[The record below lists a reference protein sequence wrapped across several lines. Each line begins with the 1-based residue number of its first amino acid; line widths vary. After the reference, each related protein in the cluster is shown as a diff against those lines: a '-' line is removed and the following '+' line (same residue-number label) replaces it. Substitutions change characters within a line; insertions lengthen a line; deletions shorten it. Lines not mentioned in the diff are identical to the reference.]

1 MTLPETSFA
10 LNPVPA
16 GSGGFCFRC
25 AFLSAPGNP
34 RLRAAGLR
42 GGSAALLRVRLIH
55 VQILRLQQF
64 SIHLRIRPI
73 FQEKNHRTIYDIN
86 YEKSLKNNVDSD
98 IHTSDKVRILQKKNQ
113 FQKGTEARYSDDV
126 YTVKKVNGKSI
137 TLNNDEVYKRTS
149 LLIVPKS
156 TISDEKNV
164 IVKINKQNKEERF
177 LKSEGVEVSN
187 IITTKR
193 NREKTTKTTK

>member
-1 MTLPETSFA
+1 
-10 LNPVPA
+10 
-16 GSGGFCFRC
+16 
-25 AFLSAPGNP
+25 
-34 RLRAAGLR
+34 
-42 GGSAALLRVRLIH
+42 
-55 VQILRLQQF
+55 
-64 SIHLRIRPI
+64 
-73 FQEKNHRTIYDIN
+73 
-86 YEKSLKNNVDSD
+86 
-98 IHTSDKVRILQKKNQ
+98 VRILQKKNQ

-187 IITTKR
+187 ILSTKRTREKVSKTTTK
-193 NREKTTKTTK
+193 

>member
-1 MTLPETSFA
+1 M
-10 LNPVPA
+10 
-16 GSGGFCFRC
+16 
-25 AFLSAPGNP
+25 
-34 RLRAAGLR
+34 
-42 GGSAALLRVRLIH
+42 
-55 VQILRLQQF
+55 
-64 SIHLRIRPI
+64 
-73 FQEKNHRTIYDIN
+73 
-86 YEKSLKNNVDSD
+86 
-98 IHTSDKVRILQKKNQ
+98 
-113 FQKGTEARYSDDV
+113 

-187 IITTKR
+187 ILSTKR
-193 NREKTTKTTK
+193 NREKVTKTTTK